1 MTTYGAQAVSADENM
16 TMDLRTKT
24 GLLIDDMPE
33 MRTAVRIQLANAG
46 LEKCD
51 QARNIKEAIDK
62 LSTNRYDLIVCDY
75 NLGQGADGQQFLEL
89 VRRKKLLPM
98 STAFLMITGETGYQQ
113 VSTAAEMSPDD
124 YLLKPFTADTLHTRL
139 QRILENKEALKAIYQ
154 HMGANG
160 DREKA
165 LAACNVLLEQRI
177 RYSLEVLRIK
187 GELLLALGKPDEALA
202 LYQEVLQQRATPWAE
217 VGRALALI
225 AKGQDEEAIKT
236 LQQVLAAYP
245 NYLAA
250 YDALAQLLG
259 KTNKAAAQGVV
270 ERALKVSASTQRQRS
285 LGSLALD
292 NGDFGR
298 AEEAFRVA
306 VDRDRT
312 GFFKSHDDYAGLA
325 RSYAEQGKTKEAL
338 AAAKDMGQ
346 NFPSS
351 PTLAARQAAVESQI
365 HVRAGDPQAAA
376 AALARALALQEK
388 SGLDVNTSLEI
399 AQACFAAGKPEE
411 AKKII
416 QGVAEDHHENDQVLD
431 RARNVFTAAGF
442 KDEGVEFLDMTYKRM
457 VRLNNDAVSLA
468 KAGELEKAITML
480 TEAADR
486 LHNNAQISINAA
498 QALLMRVQVQGMDVG
513 LVTQAHRY
521 ICQAYQAN
529 AEHPKLAAAA
539 DFYKRVAPA
548 QAPALEF

>member
-1 MTTYGAQAVSADENM
+1 
-16 TMDLRTKT
+16 MDLRTKT

-33 MRTAVRIQLANAG
+33 MRATVRIQLANAG

-62 LSTNRYDLIVCDY
+62 LSANRYDLIVCDY
-75 NLGQGADGQQFLEL
+75 NLGYGADGQQFLEL
-89 VRRKKLLPM
+89 VRRKRLLPM

-113 VSTAAEMSPDD
+113 VSTAAEMCPDD
-124 YLLKPFTADTLHTRL
+124 YLLKPFTADTLSTRL
-139 QRILENKEALKAIYQ
+139 QRILENKETLKTIYKQ
-154 HMGANG
+154 MGAGG

-165 LAACNVLLEQRI
+165 LAACNALLEQKT

-187 GELLLALGKPDEALA
+187 GEFLLALGRPDEALA
-202 LYQEVLQQRATPWAE
+202 LYQEMLQQRATPWAE
-217 VGRALALI
+217 VGRALALM
-225 AKGQDEEAIKT
+225 AKGKDDEAIKG
-236 LQQVLAAYP
+236 LQQVLTAYP

-250 YDALAQLLG
+250 YDSLAQLLG
-259 KTNKAAAQGVV
+259 KTDKAAAQAVV

-346 NFPSS
+346 NFPAS

-365 HVRAGDPQAAA
+365 HVRAGNRDAAA
-376 AALARALALQEK
+376 AALAKALAVQEK
-388 SGLDVNTSLEI
+388 GGLDVNTSLEI
-399 AQACFAAGKPEE
+399 AQACFAGGKPDE

-431 RARNVFTAAGF
+431 RAHNVFAAAGF

-468 KAGELEKAITML
+468 KAGDLDKAITML
-480 TEAADR
+480 AEAADR
-486 LHNNAQISINAA
+486 LHNNAQIAINAA
-498 QALLMRVQVQGMDVG
+498 QALLMRVQVQGMDLG

-521 ICQAYQAN
+521 LSQAYQAN
-529 AEHPKLAAAA
+529 AEHPKLVGAIE
-539 DFYKRVAPA
+539 FYKRVAPV
-548 QAPALEF
+548 QAPPLEFSSMHAIGP